1 MIFAKVLESS
11 DTNWVF
17 IIVLI
22 MKIIEITYILYTI
35 KIPDCKE
42 IRVKYIIRLVYDKR
56 QYAND

>member
-1 MIFAKVLESS
+1 MTFAKVLESS

-22 MKIIEITYILYTI
+22 MKITEITCILYTI